1 MSIFSAC
8 GAPPPE
14 TLGVRDGALA
24 GCPETPNCVH
34 TGLRHPEG
42 TRPILLVEDIAETA
56 LLESVHAVVEGMPGL
71 VVVTRSG
78 RYLHAEARSRL
89 LRFVDDV
96 ELLLGDDREL
106 VVRSASRLGSSD
118 FGVNARRVERLRSD
132 LAEAGLLR

>member
-1 MSIFSAC
+1 MWIFSAC
-8 GAPPPE
+8 GAPPPD

-24 GCPETPNCVH
+24 GCPESPNCVH
-34 TGLRHPEG
+34 TGLGHPQG
-42 TRPILLVEDIAETA
+42 TQPILLVEDVAEPA
-56 LLESVHAVVEGMPGL
+56 LLERVHAVVEGMPRL

-78 RYLHAEARSRL
+78 RYVHAEERSRL
-89 LRFVDDV
+89 LRFVDDI

-106 VVRSASRLGSSD
+106 IVRSASRLGNSD